1 MNAPFLI
8 RIPLRTP
15 STYLRRV
22 GDTLIHNAVAEQKN
36 TFNRPP
42 ARTSTPTVALFAVTP
57 TVALFAVT
65 VTVAAAV
72 AAEKAHT
79 FLEASVQVGC
89 SAIPNLFDGSHQAGL
104 ARFAEVSVLEHR
116 LHLG

>member
-1 MNAPFLI
+1 MNAPFLVL
-8 RIPLRTP
+8 IPLRTP

-42 ARTSTPTVALFAVTP
+42 ARTSTPTVT
-57 TVALFAVT
+57 LFAVT

-104 ARFAEVSVLEHR
+104 ARFAEIPILEHR
-116 LHLG
+116 LNLG

>member
-1 MNAPFLI
+1 MVVIVNIA
-8 RIPLRTP
+8 

-36 TFNRPP
+36 TFNRLPT
-42 ARTSTPTVALFAVTP
+42 RTSTSTATLF
-57 TVALFAVT
+57 T
-65 VTVAAAV
+65 VTLYTV
-72 AAEKAHT
+72 AAEKAYT

-89 SAIPNLFDGSHQAGL
+89 SAIPNLFDGSHQAEL

>member
-1 MNAPFLI
+1 MNAPFLV

-22 GDTLIHNAVAEQKN
+22 DDTLIHNAVAEQKN

-42 ARTSTPTVALFAVTP
+42 ARTSTPTVT
-57 TVALFAVT
+57 LFAVT

-89 SAIPNLFDGSHQAGL
+89 SAIPNLFDGIHQAGF
-104 ARFAEVSVLEHR
+104 ARFAEIPILEHR

>member
-1 MNAPFLI
+1 MNSTSSKNAPPFWSLSHYE
-8 RIPLRTP
+8 TP

-42 ARTSTPTVALFAVTP
+42 ARTSTPTVT
-57 TVALFAVT
+57 LFAVT

-89 SAIPNLFDGSHQAGL
+89 SAIPNLFDGIHQAGL